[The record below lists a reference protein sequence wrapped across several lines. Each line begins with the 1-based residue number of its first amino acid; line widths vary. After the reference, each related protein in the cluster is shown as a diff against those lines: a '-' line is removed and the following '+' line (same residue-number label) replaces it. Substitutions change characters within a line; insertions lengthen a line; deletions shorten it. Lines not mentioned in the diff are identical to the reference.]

1 MYIMMIN
8 IHGLIRSKDIEF
20 GRDADTGGQTRY
32 ILELTKC
39 LSAYDDVAEIDLVTR
54 QITDKVVSGTYS
66 KESEELSP
74 KAKIVRLSCGG
85 KKYIRKEK
93 LWPHLDEFTDKVIQ
107 YIQSQGRIPDYI
119 HGHYADSAYVASRIA
134 SLFGI
139 PLIFTAHSL
148 GRNKLSFLESQGMS
162 NAKAVQ
168 EYAIDTRIKAEEEI
182 LSQADLVV
190 TSTNF
195 EKDELFSQY
204 AHRNLPRYSVI
215 PPGAE
220 LEKFFPY
227 YNYEI
232 AGSEINEET
241 KQAHMR
247 VSRELQRFLF
257 EPNKPLILTL
267 CRPDARKNID
277 LLIDVYGNDK
287 ELQAIANLA
296 VFAGIRD
303 DISTMEEGEQQVLT
317 EILLAMDRYDLYGK
331 MAVPKYHNPEKD
343 VPEMYRIAALSG
355 GIFVSTSFLET
366 FGLTF
371 IEASACGL
379 PFVATNKG
387 GPVDIEE
394 NCRSGKLVNIGDRD
408 SISSAIKAILTDSEL
423 WNRLSEQGVNRT
435 REVYTWNHHC
445 RSYLEQLK
453 SLNIQSASFTVEK
466 EFRSIGKRIQS
477 MKEMLIVDIDDTL
490 LGDRSAVKPLLDF
503 LKEKKG
509 EIGFGVATG
518 RDIKSALQALKEN
531 GITNVEF
538 IIASVG
544 TEIYY
549 FDEKIYDTGWS
560 AHIRNK
566 WKPAVIKETLGALP
580 GLMLQDITEAQRD
593 FKISYDLLPSVA
605 ADEIVPKIHNEL
617 MKRKLSYNLIHSH
630 GTMIDILP
638 YRASKGKAIRYLS
651 HKWKIPMQNI
661 YTAGNS
667 GNDTDMLTGSMKG
680 IVVGNHEPELETLK
694 NRRLIYFSKEKYAAA
709 ILDGI
714 QYWKKNKIKMEL

>member
-1 MYIMMIN
+1 MIN
-8 IHGLIRSKDIEF
+8 IHGLVRSKDIEF

-39 LSAYDDVAEIDLVTR
+39 LSAYDEVNEIDLVTR
-54 QITDKVVSGTYS
+54 QINDKTVHETYGRERE
-66 KESEELSP
+66 KLTP
-74 KAKIVRLSCGG
+74 KASIVRLSCGG
-85 KKYIRKEK
+85 RKYIRKEK

-107 YIQSQGRIPDYI
+107 YIQSRGRIPDFI
-119 HGHYADSAYVASRIA
+119 HGHYADAAYVASRIA

-139 PLIFTAHSL
+139 PLIYTAHSL
-148 GRNKLSFLESQGMS
+148 GRNKRSFLLSQGMS
-162 NAKAVQ
+162 ESKAVQ

-195 EKDELFSQY
+195 EKEELFGQY
-204 AHRNLPRYSVI
+204 AHKSIPNYAVI

-220 LEKFFPY
+220 LDKFFPY

-232 AGSEINEET
+232 AHSDISEET

-247 VSRELQRFLF
+247 VTKELQRFLF

-355 GIFVSTSFLET
+355 GAFVSTSFLET

-387 GPVDIEE
+387 GPVDIEL
-394 NCRSGKLVNIGDRD
+394 NCRSGKLVDIEDRE
-408 SISSAIKAILTDSEL
+408 SISAAIKGILTDSEQ
-423 WNRLSEQGVNRT
+423 WNTLSEQGVNRT

-445 RSYLEQLK
+445 RSYLEK
-453 SLNIQSASFTVEK
+453 LNELDKNRQNASFTVEK
-466 EFRSIGKRIQS
+466 EYRSIGKRIQS

-490 LGDRSAVKPLLDF
+490 LGDRDAVEPLMDYLR
-503 LKEKKG
+503 ENSG
-509 EIGFGVATG
+509 ETGFGVATG
-518 RDIKSALQALKEN
+518 RNIQSALKALEEN
-531 GITNVEF
+531 GIRNVEF

-566 WKPAVIKETLGALP
+566 WKPALIQETLGHLP
-580 GLMLQDITEAQRD
+580 GLVLQSNPDAQRD
-593 FKISYDLLPSVA
+593 YKISYDLLPGVSS
-605 ADEIVPKIHNEL
+605 DEIVPKIHREL
-617 MKRKLSYNLIHSH
+617 MKNKLSYNLIHSH

-667 GNDTDMLTGSMKG
+667 GNDADMLTGSMKG
-680 IVVGNHEPELETLK
+680 IVVGNHEPELEVLK
-694 NRRLIYFSKEKYAAA
+694 NRRLIYFSKQKYAAA

-714 QYWKKNKIKMEL
+714 QYWKKNKTKMES